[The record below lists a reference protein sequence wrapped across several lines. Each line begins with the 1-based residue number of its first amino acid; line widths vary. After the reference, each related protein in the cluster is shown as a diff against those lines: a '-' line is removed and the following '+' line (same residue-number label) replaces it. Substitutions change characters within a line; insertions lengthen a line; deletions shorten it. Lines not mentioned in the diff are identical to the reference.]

1 MDIKQKVIAITG
13 AGRGLGRAIAI
24 SLAEQG
30 ATVALLDINRA
41 DLEATA
47 AMVHSQNDQ
56 CDQDSQCELFVC
68 NVASEAE
75 VEAAFAAIEGRF
87 GLLHGLINCA
97 GILRDGMLI
106 KVKEGT
112 LVEKMSLAQW
122 QSVIDVN
129 LTGTFL
135 CGREGAALMAQGR
148 EGGVIINITSIARA
162 GNIGQSNYAASK
174 AGVASLVVTWGRELA
189 RHGIRVMGIAP
200 GVFATDMTAAM
211 KPEAMARMQQAI
223 PVGTLGEAQQLA
235 DTVRFIFANDYL
247 SGRLIE
253 LDGGLRL

>member
-1 MDIKQKVIAITG
+1 MDITEKVIAITG
-13 AGRGLGRAIAI
+13 AGRGLGRAIALR
-24 SLAEQG
+24 LASQG
-30 ATVALLDINRA
+30 AVLALIDVNRA
-41 DLEATA
+41 DLEVTEAEVRSRDGRCA
-47 AMVHSQNDQ
+47 
-56 CDQDSQCELFVC
+56 LFVC
-68 NVASEAE
+68 NVADEPE
-75 VEAAFAAIEGRF
+75 VEATFAAMEEQLGA
-87 GLLHGLINCA
+87 LHGLVNCA

-106 KVKEGT
+106 KMKEGE
-112 LVEKMSLAQW
+112 LVEKISLSQW
-122 QSVIDVN
+122 QAVIDVN

-135 CGREGAALMAQGR
+135 CGREGAALMAKGGQ
-148 EGGVIINITSIARA
+148 GGVIINISSIARA

-223 PVGTLGEAQQLA
+223 PVGALGQGEQLA
-235 DTVRFIFANDYL
+235 QTVQFILANDYL
-247 SGRLIE
+247 SGRIID

>member
-13 AGRGLGRAIAI
+13 AGRGLGRAIAL

-30 ATVALLDINRA
+30 AVLALIDVNRA
-41 DLEATA
+41 DLEVTEAE
-47 AMVHSQNDQ
+47 VHSRDGR
-56 CDQDSQCELFVC
+56 CALFVC
-68 NVASEAE
+68 NVASEPE
-75 VEAAFAAIEGRF
+75 VEAAFAAIDEQF
-87 GLLHGLINCA
+87 GALHGLVNCA

-106 KVKEGT
+106 KVQEGE

-122 QSVIDVN
+122 QAVIDVN

-135 CGREGAALMAQGR
+135 CGREGAALMARGGQ
-148 EGGVIINITSIARA
+148 GVIINISSIARA
-162 GNIGQSNYAASK
+162 GNMGQSNYAASK

-223 PVGTLGEAQQLA
+223 PVGHLGEAAQLA
-235 DTVRFIFANDYL
+235 QTVYFILANDYL
-247 SGRLIE
+247 SGRMIE

>member
-13 AGRGLGRAIAI
+13 AGRGLGRAIALN
-24 SLAEQG
+24 LAAQG
-30 ATVALLDINRA
+30 AELALI
-41 DLEATA
+41 DLNASDLAVTQTEVQSRGGRCA
-47 AMVHSQNDQ
+47 S
-56 CDQDSQCELFVC
+56 FVC
-68 NVASEAE
+68 NVASEPE
-75 VEAAFAAIEGRF
+75 VETTFVAIKAHFGR
-87 GLLHGLINCA
+87 LYGLINCA

-106 KVKEGT
+106 KVKEGE
-112 LVEKMSLAQW
+112 LVEKMTLAQW

-135 CGREGAALMAQGR
+135 CGREGAALMAQGGQ
-148 EGGVIINITSIARA
+148 GGVIINISSIARA

-174 AGVASLVVTWGRELA
+174 AGVASLVVTWARELA

-235 DTVRFIFANDYL
+235 ETVSFIFANDYL
-247 SGRLIE
+247 SGRMIE

>member
-1 MDIKQKVIAITG
+1 MDIKQKVIAVTG
-13 AGRGLGRAIAI
+13 AGRGLGRAIALR
-24 SLAEQG
+24 LAEQG
-30 ATVALLDINRA
+30 AILALIDVNRT
-41 DLEATA
+41 DLEVTEAELC
-47 AMVHSQNDQ
+47 SRDGQ
-56 CDQDSQCELFVC
+56 CALFVC

-75 VEAAFAAIEGRF
+75 VETTFVAIKEQLG
-87 GLLHGLINCA
+87 GLHGLINCA

-106 KVKEGT
+106 KVKEGE

-122 QSVIDVN
+122 QAVIDVN

-135 CGREGAALMAQGR
+135 CGREGAALMAKGGQ
-148 EGGVIINITSIARA
+148 GGVIVNISSIARA

-174 AGVASLVVTWGRELA
+174 AGVASLVVTWARELA

-223 PVGTLGEAQQLA
+223 PVGSLGEAHQLA
-235 DTVRFIFANDYL
+235 ETVHFILANDYL
-247 SGRLIE
+247 SGRMIA

>member
-1 MDIKQKVIAITG
+1 MDITEKVIAITG
-13 AGRGLGRAIAI
+13 AGRGLGRAIALR
-24 SLAEQG
+24 LASQG
-30 ATVALLDINRA
+30 AVLALIDVNRV
-41 DLEATA
+41 DLEVTEAEVRSRDGRCA
-47 AMVHSQNDQ
+47 
-56 CDQDSQCELFVC
+56 LFVC
-68 NVASEAE
+68 NVADEPE
-75 VEAAFAAIEGRF
+75 VEATFAAMEEQLGA
-87 GLLHGLINCA
+87 LHGLVNCA

-106 KVKEGT
+106 KMKEGE
-112 LVEKMSLAQW
+112 LVEKMSLSQW
-122 QSVIDVN
+122 QAVIDVN

-135 CGREGAALMAQGR
+135 CGREGAALMAKGGQ
-148 EGGVIINITSIARA
+148 GGVIINISSIARA

-223 PVGTLGEAQQLA
+223 PVGALGQGEQLA
-235 DTVRFIFANDYL
+235 QTVQFILANDYL
-247 SGRLIE
+247 SGRIID

>member
-1 MDIKQKVIAITG
+1 MDIKDKVIVITG
-13 AGRGLGRAIAI
+13 AGRGLGRAIA
-24 SLAEQG
+24 LALGAQG
-30 ATVALLDINRA
+30 ATLALLDINRA

-47 AMVHSQNDQ
+47 AMVHSQNGQ
-56 CDQDSQCELFVC
+56 CDQDSQCEQFVC

-75 VEAAFAAIEGRF
+75 VEAVFAAIKERF
-87 GLLHGLINCA
+87 GVLHGLINCA

-106 KVKEGT
+106 KVKEGE
-112 LVEKMSLAQW
+112 LVEKMTLSQW

-129 LTGTFL
+129 LTGTYL
-135 CGREGAALMAQGR
+135 CGREGAALMAQGGQ
-148 EGGVIINITSIARA
+148 GGVIINISSIARA

-174 AGVASLVVTWGRELA
+174 AGVASLVVTWARELA

-235 DTVRFIFANDYL
+235 ETVSFIFANDYL
-247 SGRLIE
+247 SGRMIE

>member
-1 MDIKQKVIAITG
+1 MDITGKVIASTC
-13 AGRGLGRAIAI
+13 ARRGLGRASALRPP
-24 SLAEQG
+24 SQG
-30 ATVALLDINRA
+30 AVLALIDVNRA
-41 DLEATA
+41 DLEVTEAEVRSRDGRCA
-47 AMVHSQNDQ
+47 
-56 CDQDSQCELFVC
+56 LFVC
-68 NVASEAE
+68 NVADEPE
-75 VEAAFAAIEGRF
+75 VEATFAAIEEQLGA
-87 GLLHGLINCA
+87 LHGLVNCA

-106 KVKEGT
+106 KVKEGA

-122 QSVIDVN
+122 QAVIDVN

-135 CGREGAALMAQGR
+135 CGREGAALMAKGGQ
-148 EGGVIINITSIARA
+148 GGVIINISSIARA

-223 PVGTLGEAQQLA
+223 PVGALGQGEQLA
-235 DTVRFIFANDYL
+235 QTVQFILANDYL
-247 SGRLIE
+247 SGRIID

>member
-1 MDIKQKVIAITG
+1 MDITEKVIAITG
-13 AGRGLGRAIAI
+13 AGRGLGRAIALR
-24 SLAEQG
+24 LASQG
-30 ATVALLDINRA
+30 AVLALIDVNRA
-41 DLEATA
+41 DLEVTEAEVRSRDGRCA
-47 AMVHSQNDQ
+47 
-56 CDQDSQCELFVC
+56 LFVC
-68 NVASEAE
+68 NVADEPE
-75 VEAAFAAIEGRF
+75 VEATFAAMEEQLGA
-87 GLLHGLINCA
+87 LHGLVNCA

-106 KVKEGT
+106 KMKGGDR
-112 LVEKMSLAQW
+112 VEEMSLAQW
-122 QSVIDVN
+122 QAGSDIN

-135 CGREGAALMAQGR
+135 CGREGAALMAKGGQ
-148 EGGVIINITSIARA
+148 GGVIINISSIARA

-223 PVGTLGEAQQLA
+223 PVGAMGQGEQLA
-235 DTVRFIFANDYL
+235 QTVQFILANDYL
-247 SGRLIE
+247 SGRIID

>member
-1 MDIKQKVIAITG
+1 MDINNRVIAITG
-13 AGRGLGRAIAI
+13 AGRGLGRAIALC
-24 SLAEQG
+24 LAAEG
-30 ATVALLDINRA
+30 AVLALVDVNRM
-41 DLEATA
+41 DLEVTEAEIRSRGGRCA
-47 AMVHSQNDQ
+47 
-56 CDQDSQCELFVC
+56 LFVC

-75 VEAAFAAIEGRF
+75 VEATFAAIEEQCGV
-87 GLLHGLINCA
+87 LHGLINCA

-106 KVKEGT
+106 KVKEGE

-135 CGREGAALMAQGR
+135 CGREGAALMARSGQ
-148 EGGVIINITSIARA
+148 GGVIVNISSIARA

-174 AGVASLVVTWGRELA
+174 AGVASLVVTWARELA
-189 RHGIRVMGIAP
+189 RHQIRVMGIAP

-223 PVGTLGEAQQLA
+223 PVGTLGQAEQLA
-235 DTVRFIFANDYL
+235 QTVQFILANDYL
-247 SGRLIE
+247 SGRVIE
-253 LDGGLRL
+253 LDGGLRV

>member
-1 MDIKQKVIAITG
+1 MNITEKVIAITG
-13 AGRGLGRAIAI
+13 AGRGLGRAIALR
-24 SLAEQG
+24 LASQG
-30 ATVALLDINRA
+30 AVLALIDVNRA
-41 DLEATA
+41 DLEVTEAEVRSRDGRCA
-47 AMVHSQNDQ
+47 
-56 CDQDSQCELFVC
+56 LFVC
-68 NVASEAE
+68 NVADEPE
-75 VEAAFAAIEGRF
+75 VEATFAAMEEQLGA
-87 GLLHGLINCA
+87 LHGLVNCA

-106 KVKEGT
+106 KMKEGE
-112 LVEKMSLAQW
+112 LVEKMSLSQW
-122 QSVIDVN
+122 QAVIDVN

-135 CGREGAALMAQGR
+135 CGREGAALMAKGGQ
-148 EGGVIINITSIARA
+148 GVIINISSIARA

-223 PVGTLGEAQQLA
+223 PVGAMGQGEQLA
-235 DTVRFIFANDYL
+235 QTVQFILANDYL
-247 SGRLIE
+247 SGRIID

>member
-1 MDIKQKVIAITG
+1 MDITQKVIAITG
-13 AGRGLGRAIAI
+13 AGRGLGRAIAL

-30 ATVALLDINRA
+30 AQLALIDVNRT
-41 DLEATA
+41 DLEVTEAE
-47 AMVHSQNDQ
+47 VRSRDGQ
-56 CDQDSQCELFVC
+56 CVLFVC
-68 NVASEAE
+68 NVASEPE
-75 VEAAFAAIEGRF
+75 VEATFAAIKGQF
-87 GLLHGLINCA
+87 GALHGLINCA

-106 KVKEGT
+106 KVKEGVLT
-112 LVEKMSLAQW
+112 EKMSLAQW

-135 CGREGAALMAQGR
+135 CGREGATLMATGG
-148 EGGVIINITSIARA
+148 EGGVIINISSIARA

-174 AGVASLVVTWGRELA
+174 AGVASLVVTWGKELA

-223 PVGTLGEAQQLA
+223 PVGTLGQAAQLA
-235 DTVRFIFANDYL
+235 QTVHFILANDYL
-247 SGRLIE
+247 SGRMIE

>member
-1 MDIKQKVIAITG
+1 MDITEKVIAITG
-13 AGRGLGRAIAI
+13 AGRGLGRAIALR
-24 SLAEQG
+24 LASQG
-30 ATVALLDINRA
+30 AVLALIDVNRV
-41 DLEATA
+41 DLEVTEAEVRSRDGRCA
-47 AMVHSQNDQ
+47 
-56 CDQDSQCELFVC
+56 LFVC
-68 NVASEAE
+68 NVADEPE
-75 VEAAFAAIEGRF
+75 VEATFAAMEEQLGA
-87 GLLHGLINCA
+87 LHGLVNCA

-106 KVKEGT
+106 KMKEGK
-112 LVEKMSLAQW
+112 LVEKMSLSQW
-122 QSVIDVN
+122 QAVIDVN

-135 CGREGAALMAQGR
+135 CGREGAALMAKGGQ
-148 EGGVIINITSIARA
+148 GGVIINISSIARA

-223 PVGTLGEAQQLA
+223 PVGALGQGEQLA
-235 DTVRFIFANDYL
+235 QTVQFILANDYL
-247 SGRLIE
+247 SGRIID

>member
-1 MDIKQKVIAITG
+1 MDIHNRVIAITG
-13 AGRGLGRAIAI
+13 AGRGLGRAIALR
-24 SLAEQG
+24 LASQG
-30 ATVALLDINRA
+30 AILALVDVNRA
-41 DLEATA
+41 DLEVTEAEVRSRDGRCA
-47 AMVHSQNDQ
+47 
-56 CDQDSQCELFVC
+56 LFVC
-68 NVASEAE
+68 NVASEPE
-75 VEAAFAAIEGRF
+75 VEATFAAMEEQLGA
-87 GLLHGLINCA
+87 LHGLVNCA

-106 KVKEGT
+106 KVKEGA

-122 QSVIDVN
+122 QAVIDVN

-135 CGREGAALMAQGR
+135 CGREGAALMAKGGQ
-148 EGGVIINITSIARA
+148 GGVIINISSIARA

-211 KPEAMARMQQAI
+211 KPEAMVRMQQAI
-223 PVGTLGEAQQLA
+223 PVGALGQGEQLA
-235 DTVRFIFANDYL
+235 QTVQFILANDYL
-247 SGRLIE
+247 SGRIID

>member
-1 MDIKQKVIAITG
+1 MDIKDKVIVITG
-13 AGRGLGRAIAI
+13 AGRGLGRAIA
-24 SLAEQG
+24 LALGAQG
-30 ATVALLDINRA
+30 ATLALLDINRA

-47 AMVHSQNDQ
+47 ALVRSQND
-56 CDQDSQCELFVC
+56 QCELFVC

-75 VEAAFAAIEGRF
+75 VESVFAGIKERF
-87 GLLHGLINCA
+87 GVLHGLINCA

-106 KVKEGT
+106 KVKEGE
-112 LVEKMSLAQW
+112 LVEKMTLAQW

-135 CGREGAALMAQGR
+135 CGREGAALMAQGGQ
-148 EGGVIINITSIARA
+148 GGVIINISSIARA

-174 AGVASLVVTWGRELA
+174 AGVASLVVTWARELA

-235 DTVRFIFANDYL
+235 ETVSFIFANDYL
-247 SGRLIE
+247 SGRMIE

>member
-13 AGRGLGRAIAI
+13 AGRGLGRAIAL

-30 ATVALLDINRA
+30 AQLALIDVNRA
-41 DLEATA
+41 DLEVTEAELR
-47 AMVHSQNDQ
+47 SRDGQ
-56 CDQDSQCELFVC
+56 CGLFVC
-68 NVASEAE
+68 NVASEPE
-75 VEAAFAAIEGRF
+75 VEATFAAIKEQYGA
-87 GLLHGLINCA
+87 LHGLINSA

-106 KVKEGT
+106 KVKEGV
-112 LVEKMSLAQW
+112 LQEKMSLSQW

-135 CGREGAALMAQGR
+135 CGREGAALMAQRGQ
-148 EGGVIINITSIARA
+148 GGVIINVSSIARA

-174 AGVASLVVTWGRELA
+174 AGVASLVVTWARELS

-223 PVGTLGEAQQLA
+223 PVGVLGEARQLA
-235 DTVRFIFANDYL
+235 ETVQFILANDYL
-247 SGRLIE
+247 SGRMIE

>member
-1 MDIKQKVIAITG
+1 MDITRKVIAITG
-13 AGRGLGRAIAI
+13 AGRGLGRAIAL

-30 ATVALLDINRA
+30 AVLALIDVNRT
-41 DLEATA
+41 DLEVTEAEVRSRDGRCA
-47 AMVHSQNDQ
+47 
-56 CDQDSQCELFVC
+56 LFVC
-68 NVASEAE
+68 NVASEPE
-75 VEAAFAAIEGRF
+75 VEATFAAIKDQF
-87 GLLHGLINCA
+87 GALHGLVNCA

-106 KVKEGT
+106 KVKEGALT
-112 LVEKMSLAQW
+112 EKMSLAQW

-135 CGREGAALMAQGR
+135 CGREGAALMARGGQ
-148 EGGVIINITSIARA
+148 GVIINISSIARA
-162 GNIGQSNYAASK
+162 GNMGQSNYAASK
-174 AGVASLVVTWGRELA
+174 AGVASLVVTWGKELA

-223 PVGTLGEAQQLA
+223 PVGTLGQAAQLA
-235 DTVRFIFANDYL
+235 QTVQFILANDYL
-247 SGRLIE
+247 SGRMIE

>member
-13 AGRGLGRAIAI
+13 AGRGLGRAIAL

-30 ATVALLDINRA
+30 AVLALIDVNRA
-41 DLEATA
+41 DLEVTEAE
-47 AMVHSQNDQ
+47 VHSRDGR
-56 CDQDSQCELFVC
+56 CALFVC
-68 NVASEAE
+68 NVASEPE
-75 VEAAFAAIEGRF
+75 VEAAFAAIDEQF
-87 GLLHGLINCA
+87 GALHGLVNCA

-106 KVKEGT
+106 KVKEGE
-112 LVEKMSLAQW
+112 LVEKMNLAQW
-122 QSVIDVN
+122 QAVIDVN

-135 CGREGAALMAQGR
+135 CGREGAALMARGGQ
-148 EGGVIINITSIARA
+148 GVIINISSIARA
-162 GNIGQSNYAASK
+162 GNMGQSNYAASK

-223 PVGTLGEAQQLA
+223 PVGHLGEAAQLA
-235 DTVRFIFANDYL
+235 QTVQFILANDYL
-247 SGRLIE
+247 SGRMIE